1 MKARYIILI
10 IVVIVLLAAVVFLFM
25 KELLCHSIQM
35 KTKFLYLLLV
45 ELMDQHLYLLQENL
59 GEKIR

>member
-25 KELLCHSIQM
+25 KELMCHSIQM
-35 KTKFLYLLLV
+35 KTEHLYLLLV